1 MLGNLHLVKLLLTK
15 NPDVLLKDALEKT
28 ALDYALK
35 GEHAEIVGCLKRA
48 EAKQKQAG
56 LLGGVTPDTPV
67 TPVRLSPQ
75 PASVHLPLDATV
87 QLSLEIV
94 YDALT
99 FGKEI
104 GRGGFGVVY
113 EGTYK
118 GKPVAIKQLHL
129 DKMTPAHEAEFLAEA
144 KRMALGLRDANIIGL
159 KGIVLKQGCYSLV
172 MELMLKGSLFDLLH
186 SPEELPWWLRYRIT
200 MDVVSGL
207 RFLHEEAHLLHRD
220 LKSLNVLLDDRC
232 NAKITDFGLAKLRIA
247 TSSSRKGKEAGVGTT
262 RWMAPELFGLEPEY
276 SEASD
281 IFALAIV
288 MLEMVT
294 RKLPYETA
302 QDDQVERAIE
312 KGTRAKLP
320 ADQPE
325 LSDYL
330 DLIRACWSQEAQ
342 TRPKVSVVFTRLQ
355 GLKDVSIF
363 RPERGSGGGAAA
375 KSPAQAGFSALF
387 RKVDK
392 IGEDVKVMKGDVK
405 VIKGVAEGQAAQ
417 ERRRNFGI

>member
-1 MLGNLHLVKLLLTK
+1 M
-15 NPDVLLKDALEKT
+15 
-28 ALDYALK
+28 
-35 GEHAEIVGCLKRA
+35 
-48 EAKQKQAG
+48 
-56 LLGGVTPDTPV
+56 
-67 TPVRLSPQ
+67 
-75 PASVHLPLDATV
+75 
-87 QLSLEIV
+87 
-94 YDALT
+94 
-99 FGKEI
+99 
-104 GRGGFGVVY
+104 GGFGIVY

-144 KRMALGLRDANIIGL
+144 KRMALGLRDDNIIGL
-159 KGIVLKQGCYSLV
+159 KGIVLKPGCYSLV

-207 RFLHEEAHLLHRD
+207 RFLHEDAHLLHRD

-363 RPERGSGGGAAA
+363 RAEGSGGGAAA
-375 KSPAQAGFSALF
+375 ESPARVGVSTLF
-387 RKVDK
+387 RDVQQV
-392 IGEDVKVMKGDVK
+392 GEDVK

-417 ERRRNFGI
+417 ERERNWKLMLGRRVSRQRSLSNEMCETEFFFKNKIFCDRLRSSIKCISAQRVNQAIVPDRYQEFTTSIGLIIRVIHCFISISN